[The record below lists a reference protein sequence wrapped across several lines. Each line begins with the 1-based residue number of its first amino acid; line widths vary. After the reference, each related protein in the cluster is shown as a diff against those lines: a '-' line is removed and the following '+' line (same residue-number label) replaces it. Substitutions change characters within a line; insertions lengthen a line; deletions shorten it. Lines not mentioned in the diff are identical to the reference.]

1 MTLCSD
7 DKTADC
13 VRKLKTYRKMRNM
26 NRKGKRQNKKKGQKE
41 SANGKNTIKTDRK
54 SVESLNNSD

>member
-7 DKTADC
+7 DKTADW

-26 NRKGKRQNKKKGQKE
+26 NRKRERPK
-41 SANGKNTIKTDRK
+41 
-54 SVESLNNSD
+54 

>member
-26 NRKGKRQNKKKGQKE
+26 NRKRERPK
-41 SANGKNTIKTDRK
+41 
-54 SVESLNNSD
+54 